1 MELVAQIQA
10 NTALTI
16 GLIFGL
22 AALGTAIGFGLL
34 GGKFLEGAARQPELA
49 NMLQTKMFIIAGLL
63 DAVAIIGVAMG
74 LLMMFANPLLAV
86 LGGSFAIDTFGGV
99 GAVIG
104 QVVMGTAWGLFHI
117 LVIPLQAF
125 IFMVLTI
132 VYLAQAH
139 ETHH

>member
-1 MELVAQIQA
+1 MDLNLVATIQA

-34 GGKFLEGAARQPELA
+34 GGKFLEGAARQPEMA

-74 LLMMFANPLLAV
+74 LLMMFANPLLSA
-86 LGGSFAIDTFGGV
+86 LSS
-99 GAVIG
+99 GAAG
-104 QVVMGTAWGLFHI
+104 
-117 LVIPLQAF
+117 
-125 IFMVLTI
+125 
-132 VYLAQAH
+132 
-139 ETHH
+139 